1 MPVIEQEQIESIVA
15 QAAASGYLQ
24 PEKARI
30 MEQFLAQ
37 IDDRTRI
44 LYVSALTLTG
54 QMYDRQQIA
63 GFWKSQRELF
73 EAQLAIASQLK
84 RKIKPS
90 SGDLPTQQLLLTL
103 DSVIATLEDLIG
115 ATSEHYEFHA

>member
-15 QAAASGYLQ
+15 QAATSGRLE

-30 MEQFLAQ
+30 MEQFLTQ
-37 IDDRTRI
+37 INDRARVI
-44 LYVSALTLTG
+44 YDSALTLTA
-54 QMYDRQQIA
+54 QMYDREKIA
-63 GFWKSQRELF
+63 QFWKSQRELF

-90 SGDLPTQQLLLTL
+90 DDSPTLELLLSL

>member
-15 QAAASGYLQ
+15 QAAATGGQLQ
-24 PEKARI
+24 PEKAQI
-30 MEQFLAQ
+30 LLQFLTQ
-37 IDDRTRI
+37 INDRAHVI
-44 LYVSALTLTG
+44 YESALTLSA
-54 QMYDRQQIA
+54 QMYDREKIA
-63 GFWKSQRELF
+63 QFWKSQRELF

-90 SGDLPTQQLLLTL
+90 EDLRTQQLLLSL
-103 DSVIATLEDLIG
+103 DGVIATLEDLIA

>member
-15 QAAASGYLQ
+15 QATASGHLP

-30 MEQFLAQ
+30 MQQFLAQ
-37 IDDRTRI
+37 INDRARVI
-44 LYVSALTLTG
+44 YDSALTLTA
-54 QMYDRQQIA
+54 QMYDREKIA
-63 GFWKSQRELF
+63 QFWKSQRELF

-90 SGDLPTQQLLLTL
+90 DDLSTQELLLNL
-103 DSVIATLEDLIG
+103 DNVVATLEDLIG